1 MQFEHTP
8 ILSPSSHRSIPPLYA
23 KLVHFKV
30 VTDPVTSPR
39 DVYNAFGPSSTL
51 AVKQGCSHSCGNQ
64 DLVTERGSHLGGFL
78 FQAISLSSHLMPE
91 GLSKGPFYSEDLS
104 IKADLF
110 EMTIVE
116 RFGSWPYHF
125 LSQEVGKNV
134 LNSTNNLTS

>member
-8 ILSPSSHRSIPPLYA
+8 ILSPSSHLSIPPLYA

-64 DLVTERGSHLGGFL
+64 DLVTERGSYLGGFL

-104 IKADLF
+104 IKAD
-110 EMTIVE
+110 
-116 RFGSWPYHF
+116 F
-125 LSQEVGKNV
+125 LGRQAMRGFVPCPAICAKECIQK
-134 LNSTNNLTS
+134 